1 MLELHKLT
9 DNVILLITSDRKESK
24 RCKIRVNQVSKKC
37 LEERAHLRGGTSS
50 RGGEGGCRE
59 RYDSN
64 GFCFALSLEIE
75 MAKKGIFND
84 I

>member
-1 MLELHKLT
+1 MLGRESAFERWNKL
-9 DNVILLITSDRKESK
+9 
-24 RCKIRVNQVSKKC
+24 
-37 LEERAHLRGGTSS
+37 AW
-50 RGGEGGCRE
+50 GEGGCRE